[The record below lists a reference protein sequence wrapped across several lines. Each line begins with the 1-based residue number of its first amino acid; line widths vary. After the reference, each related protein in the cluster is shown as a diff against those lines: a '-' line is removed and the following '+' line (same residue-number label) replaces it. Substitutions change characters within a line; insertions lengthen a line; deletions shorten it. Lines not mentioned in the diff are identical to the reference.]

1 MQKIQWRF
9 VEFLKMYEK
18 EKKMLCLLKKSSLH
32 KKLCQQKIYVYYQN
46 DIFFLQKMNV
56 NTLNIF
62 GFNFLFL
69 NLIAISS
76 LSKQFSIFNNN
87 NI

>member
-1 MQKIQWRF
+1 
-9 VEFLKMYEK
+9 
-18 EKKMLCLLKKSSLH
+18 MLCLLKK
-32 KKLCQQKIYVYYQN
+32 KVRCIKRYANRKIYVYNQS
-46 DIFFLQKMNV
+46 DIFFYKMNV

-76 LSKQFSIFNNN
+76 LSKQFSI
-87 NI
+87 

>member
-1 MQKIQWRF
+1 MPTEKY
-9 VEFLKMYEK
+9 MYTSIIK
-18 EKKMLCLLKKSSLH
+18 
-32 KKLCQQKIYVYYQN
+32 V
-46 DIFFLQKMNV
+46 IFFYKMNV

-62 GFNFLFL
+62 GFDFLFL

-87 NI
+87 NNKKKLHLRNKCAFLAKRATVAISKLRLFDQ

>member
-1 MQKIQWRF
+1 MPTEKY
-9 VEFLKMYEK
+9 MY
-18 EKKMLCLLKKSSLH
+18 
-32 KKLCQQKIYVYYQN
+32 IINV
-46 DIFFLQKMNV
+46 IFFYKMNV

-87 NI
+87 NNKKKLHLRNKCAFLAKRATVPISKLRLFDQ